1 MAPAQL
7 AERAISAS
15 RHCVRAVLA
24 WGLTLAS
31 MPLIAVAQT
40 LGADGPLPSFAAL
53 QAAGA
58 VVGEIRIVNEDVFDL
73 NDPAE
78 NNALFRLAN
87 RLHIQTRASVIRDS
101 LLFKRGDPVSVRV
114 MDETE
119 RLLRARRYIFDVRLR
134 PVMYRD
140 GVVDIEVMTRDT
152 WSLDPGISVGRSG
165 GATSS
170 SVVLHEY
177 NLLGTGLSVSL
188 GHSRNVDR
196 SGNEFQFQ
204 YDRAFDGWTT
214 LSYSQADNS
223 DGKRRAASL
232 WRPFYALD
240 TRWAAGAMAS
250 TEDRV
255 DSVYGAGVVTSQYRH
270 RQGLGEVFGGWSGGL
285 VSGWTQRYTVGV
297 QARDDIYKIEPGVLA
312 PRQLP
317 PDQKMVAPFVRFE
330 VIEDEFH
337 RLSNRNQI
345 GRPEFFAMGLASVLQ
360 LGRATTGMGS
370 SRNAWVISGSVS
382 KGFEPRPQHELL
394 TSASLSGQYGT
405 GRLLQ
410 HSLNASARYY
420 LPLTARYLL
429 YGSAAIDVVKT
440 PDLSERPTLG
450 GDTGLRGYP
459 LRYQTG
465 ERRAVFTGEFRGY
478 SDVYLFH
485 LFRIGGA
492 AFSDIGRAWGAADGN
507 AANPRWLSDVG
518 VGLRIFNVR
527 AAFGNVLHLDLAVP
541 LHRDPGIKSVQFLV
555 KTKASF

>member
-15 RHCVRAVLA
+15 RHCVRAALA

-31 MPLIAVAQT
+31 MPLFAVAQT

-87 RLHIQTRASVIRDS
+87 RLHIQTRSSVIRGS

-114 MDETE
+114 IDETE

-170 SVVLHEY
+170 SVVLREY

-255 DSVYGAGVVTSQYRH
+255 DSVYGAGIVTSQYRH

-394 TSASLSGQYGT
+394 TSASLSGQYGA

-492 AFSDIGRAWGAADGN
+492 AFYDLGRAWSAADGN

>member
-15 RHCVRAVLA
+15 RHCVRAALA

-31 MPLIAVAQT
+31 MPLFAVAQT
-40 LGADGPLPSFAAL
+40 LGADGSLPSFAAL

-87 RLHIQTRASVIRDS
+87 RLHIQTRSSVIRGS

-114 MDETE
+114 IDETE

-170 SVVLHEY
+170 SVVLREY
-177 NLLGTGLSVSL
+177 NLLGTGVSLSL

-240 TRWAAGAMAS
+240 ARWAAGAMAS

-255 DSVYGAGVVTSQYRH
+255 DSVYGAGIVTSQYRH

-285 VSGWTQRYTVGV
+285 VGGWTQRYTVGV
-297 QARDDIYKIEPGVLA
+297 QARDDVYKIEPGVLA

-370 SRNAWVISGSVS
+370 SRNAWVISGAVS

-394 TSASLSGQYGT
+394 TSASLSGQYGA

-492 AFSDIGRAWGAADGN
+492 AFFDLGRAWGAADGN

>member
-15 RHCVRAVLA
+15 RHCVRAALA

-31 MPLIAVAQT
+31 MPLFAVAQT
-40 LGADGPLPSFAAL
+40 LGADGSLPSFAAL

-87 RLHIQTRASVIRDS
+87 RLHIQTRSSVIRGS

-114 MDETE
+114 IDETE

-170 SVVLHEY
+170 SVVLREY
-177 NLLGTGLSVSL
+177 NLLGTGVSLSL

-255 DSVYGAGVVTSQYRH
+255 DSVYGAGIVTSQYRH
-270 RQGLGEVFGGWSGGL
+270 RQDLGEVFGGWSGGL
-285 VSGWTQRYTVGV
+285 VGGWTQRYTVGV
-297 QARDDIYKIEPGVLA
+297 QARDDVYKIEPGVLA

-370 SRNAWVISGSVS
+370 SRNAWVISGAVS

-394 TSASLSGQYGT
+394 TSASLSGQYGA

-492 AFSDIGRAWGAADGN
+492 AFYDLGRAWGAADGN

>member
-1 MAPAQL
+1 
-7 AERAISAS
+7 
-15 RHCVRAVLA
+15 
-24 WGLTLAS
+24 
-31 MPLIAVAQT
+31 MPLFAVAQT
-40 LGADGPLPSFAAL
+40 LGADGSLPSFAAL

-87 RLHIQTRASVIRDS
+87 RLHIQTRSSVIRGS

-170 SVVLHEY
+170 SVVLREY
-177 NLLGTGLSVSL
+177 NLLGTGVSLSL

-255 DSVYGAGVVTSQYRH
+255 DSVYGAGIVTSQYRH

-285 VSGWTQRYTVGV
+285 VGGWTQRYTVGV
-297 QARDDIYKIEPGVLA
+297 QARDDVYKIEPGVLA

-394 TSASLSGQYGT
+394 TSASLSGQYGA

-492 AFSDIGRAWGAADGN
+492 AFYDLGRAWGAADGN

>member
-15 RHCVRAVLA
+15 RHCVRAALA

-31 MPLIAVAQT
+31 MPLFAVAQT
-40 LGADGPLPSFAAL
+40 LGADGSLPSFAAL

-78 NNALFRLAN
+78 NNALFRMAN
-87 RLHIQTRASVIRDS
+87 RLHIQTRSSVIRGS

-114 MDETE
+114 IDETE

-170 SVVLHEY
+170 SVVLREY
-177 NLLGTGLSVSL
+177 NLLGTGVSLSL

-240 TRWAAGAMAS
+240 ARWAAGAMAS

-255 DSVYGAGVVTSQYRH
+255 DSVYGAGIVTSQYRH

-285 VSGWTQRYTVGV
+285 VGGWTQRYTVGV
-297 QARDDIYKIEPGVLA
+297 QARDDVYKIEPGVLA

-394 TSASLSGQYGT
+394 TSASLSGQYGA

-429 YGSAAIDVVKT
+429 YGSVAIDVVKT

-492 AFSDIGRAWGAADGN
+492 AFYDLGRAWGAADGN

>member
-15 RHCVRAVLA
+15 RHCVRAALA

-31 MPLIAVAQT
+31 MPLFAVAQT
-40 LGADGPLPSFAAL
+40 LGADGSLPSFAAL

-78 NNALFRLAN
+78 NNGLFRLAN
-87 RLHIQTRASVIRDS
+87 RLHIQTRSSVIRGS

-114 MDETE
+114 IDETE

-170 SVVLHEY
+170 SVVLREY
-177 NLLGTGLSVSL
+177 NLLGTGVSLSL

-255 DSVYGAGVVTSQYRH
+255 DSVYGAGIVTSQYRH

-285 VSGWTQRYTVGV
+285 VGGWTQRYTVGV
-297 QARDDIYKIEPGVLA
+297 QARDDVYKIEPGVLA

-394 TSASLSGQYGT
+394 TSASLSGQYGA

-492 AFSDIGRAWGAADGN
+492 AFYDIGRAWGAADGN
-507 AANPRWLSDVG
+507 AANPRWLRDVG